1 MASNNIVT
9 IRNDRDLFDSFK
21 RLRSIDSSV
30 NDKLTAEQQEAIFA
44 NRALLLCLMNKP
56 EEARASIAVF
66 KERFPASKIAS
77 DLIVFLATKDQSPIV
92 TIELLKNDLSL
103 GGRLGLAHVYLAQG
117 KLLASLS
124 LLAPWLSPAW

>member
-21 RLRSIDSSV
+21 RLKSIDSSV
-30 NDKLTAEQQEAIFA
+30 NDKLTAEQQEAILA

-56 EEARASIAVF
+56 EEARASIAVL
-66 KERFPASKIAS
+66 KERFPVSKIAS

-92 TIELLKNDLSL
+92 AIELLKVS
-103 GGRLGLAHVYLAQG
+103 VTYLIENWMPSVAD
-117 KLLASLS
+117 
-124 LLAPWLSPAW
+124 AWFLPCRMT